1 MPDNRD
7 ESVLVEEM
15 ALEGKDDIV
24 GLSMFFHNLL
34 FEIWEKIH
42 VDLAIG
48 IRNHNIRIEL
58 AWRTK
63 VN

>member
-34 FEIWEKIH
+34 FEI
-42 VDLAIG
+42 
-48 IRNHNIRIEL
+48 
-58 AWRTK
+58 
-63 VN
+63 